1 MASSNANRGMMRAV
15 RRLLALMMLFG
26 IATAANGAEIP
37 VPHAP
42 ARWAT
47 DTAGFLKPQT
57 VAALDARLSAYQ
69 GATGH
74 QVLVYVTPTTG
85 DTPTEDWTVRAF
97 ARWKVGRKGLDDG
110 LILFLFPRD
119 RNVRIEVGYGLEQRI
134 PDATA
139 ARIIRDTITPPL
151 RAGRPDD
158 AVLAGVDAVLGA
170 LGGEAGS
177 ASGNG
182 GKAGAADAVDAPRP
196 YVAPV
201 RRAPAPDSSA
211 IGEVLGE
218 SVGILIGLLIAVGVI
233 VLIVKLPSPKGT
245 YISSRDS
252 GFSWGGFLLG
262 SVVGGLT
269 GGGFSGGGG
278 SSGGGGATGSW

>member
-1 MASSNANRGMMRAV
+1 MRAV
-15 RRLLALMMLFG
+15 RRLLALLMLFG

-47 DTAGFLKPQT
+47 DTAAFLQPQT
-57 VAALDARLSAYQ
+57 VAALDARLSAYER
-69 GATGH
+69 ATGH
-74 QVLVYVTPTTG
+74 QVLVYVTPSTG

-110 LILFLFPRD
+110 VVLFLFPRD
-119 RNVRIEVGYGLEQRI
+119 RKVRIEVGYGLEQRV

-151 RAGRPDD
+151 RAGRSDEAVVAGID
-158 AVLAGVDAVLGA
+158 AILGA
-170 LGGEAGS
+170 LGGEAGY

-182 GKAGAADAVDAPRP
+182 GKAVAADAVAAPRP
-196 YVAPV
+196 YVAPEPG
-201 RRAPAPDSSA
+201 APTVHSSA

-218 SVGILIGLLIAVGVI
+218 SLGILIGLLIAVGVI
-233 VLIVKLPSPKGT
+233 VLIVKLPEPKET
-245 YISSRDS
+245 YISSRDT
-252 GFSWGGFLLG
+252 GFGWGGFLLG